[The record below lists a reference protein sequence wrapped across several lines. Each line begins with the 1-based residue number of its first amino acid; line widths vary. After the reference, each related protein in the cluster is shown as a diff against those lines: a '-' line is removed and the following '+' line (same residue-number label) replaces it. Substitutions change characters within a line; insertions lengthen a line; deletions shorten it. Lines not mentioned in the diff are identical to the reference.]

1 MDCTVFDARLLSSP
15 LASSLPKDVLE
26 LLSGSLPV
34 DNQRY
39 LDTLARL
46 AIDPAFTELI
56 FISYEPL
63 FVDLA
68 VRWRGFARPEQIAAA
83 FARVL
88 PVAPYLAGLAE
99 EFIMHQP
106 MAAGDYF
113 LALLGG
119 APVAMAA
126 GCVDLLLAYWRLANF
141 RPAAFRGM
149 VKVENVA
156 ALLRHPHA
164 AVRYMAVRA
173 MGVILDVADA
183 AREDMLREYGV
194 RNDSATAVMGSY
206 EGREVDYGFLV

>member
-1 MDCTVFDARLLSSP
+1 MDCTGFDARLLSSP

-26 LLSGSLPV
+26 LLSESLPV
-34 DNQRY
+34 DNQHY
-39 LDTLARL
+39 LNTLARL

-56 FISYEPL
+56 FVCYEPL
-63 FVDLA
+63 FADLA
-68 VRWRGFARPEQIAAA
+68 ARWRGLARPEQIAAA

-106 MAAGDYF
+106 VAAGDYF
-113 LALLGG
+113 LALLNETQ
-119 APVAMAA
+119 VAA
-126 GCVDLLLAYWRLANF
+126 GCVDVLLAYWRLASF
-141 RPAAFRGM
+141 RPDAFRGI

-173 MGVILDVADA
+173 MCVVLNVADA

-194 RNDSATAVMGSY
+194 RNDSATAVIGSY